1 MVGFSP
7 IDVGVDAI
15 IFVAGKD
22 IVTGEECN
30 RAVLAACI
38 IAPGVLDTGLKQAA
52 KHSDDVGE
60 FIVKNSDD
68 IIDAS
73 KKGTKGAAEAV
84 DGLKVDIIDRKKYIN
99 GKPIKVNQGHQDK
112 HIVGT
117 NNYNNELS
125 NGKMKSILI
134 EEPNKLLDDFAGKGT
149 KINDY
154 KERVDF
160 GKVIGKYY
168 DEKTGIYIETTK
180 GIITYGKNGA
190 HIIPARP

>member
-1 MVGFSP
+1 MCNNSVVREVTSFVVGFSP

-38 IAPGVLDTGLKQAA
+38 IAPGVLDTGLKQAG

-73 KKGTKGAAEAV
+73 KKGTKGR
-84 DGLKVDIIDRKKYIN
+84 L
-99 GKPIKVNQGHQDK
+99 
-112 HIVGT
+112 
-117 NNYNNELS
+117 
-125 NGKMKSILI
+125 
-134 EEPNKLLDDFAGKGT
+134 KLLTD
-149 KINDY
+149 
-154 KERVDF
+154 
-160 GKVIGKYY
+160 
-168 DEKTGIYIETTK
+168 
-180 GIITYGKNGA
+180 
-190 HIIPARP
+190 